1 MQSTCQSCVCCQ
13 GESALGSATP
23 CCNEHSNPLVCAG
36 CRNRADLFEGRRS
49 GRISVAPA
57 WPCLAVLDD
66 GMKQA
71 RYDSQPNVAS
81 INAHWFVPPATIR
94 AKPSRRAKSDHHRHV
109 TTNALLYREARCGS
123 LAKNAE
129 HVLSPLALGNKASRI
144 AEAGICSAFP

>member
-23 CCNEHSNPLVCAG
+23 CWNEHSNPMVCAG

-49 GRISVAPA
+49 GAYVHC
-57 WPCLAVLDD
+57 PCLAVLDD

-71 RYDSQPNVAS
+71 RYDSQPNVAW

-94 AKPSRRAKSDHHRHV
+94 AKPSGRAKFDHHRHV
-109 TTNALLYREARCGS
+109 TNSAPLYREARCGS

-129 HVLSPLALGNKASRI
+129 HVLSPLALGNKAGRI